1 MGALQNSVVIHCL
14 YMVIVKYAM
23 YYGPIKT
30 TQKYTAENDKN
41 AQCVTYQYTE
51 VLLFCTNNYI
61 LVVCT
66 WHLGK
71 HSIHVWF
78 YQVKVQS
85 TQFCRKLSFQ
95 RFFLYLLSFSSK
107 FERNFDQNNFSGFG
121 FIIVV
126 QETHLLCSIVKL
138 ISLRCL
144 CLLSIFM
151 IVKKVKCHRGSDN

>member
-30 TQKYTAENDKN
+30 TQKYTAENEKN

-61 LVVCT
+61 LDRLHMALRKTQYTCMV
-66 WHLGK
+66 L
-71 HSIHVWF
+71 S
-78 YQVKVQS
+78 KVQS

-95 RFFLYLLSFSSK
+95 RFLLYLLFFSSK

-151 IVKKVKCHRGSDN
+151 LVKKVKCHRGSDN